1 MMYKL
6 RNLFVGGQ
14 GIIRLE
20 DNAFIPFDPANTD
33 YQQFKKD
40 LINGVELEDVNGNAM
55 SVEAITTFIGTL
67 L

>member
-1 MMYKL
+1 MYKL

-40 LINGVELEDVNGNAM
+40 LINDVELEDVNGNAM

>member
-1 MMYKL
+1 MYKL